1 LVCMVEADLSQIL
14 NTVIRRGFPELL
26 GEDIQIE
33 FLKVKASLLNYG
45 ELTHEG
51 FYVEVDT
58 SLRKAPIEVLI
69 GGIAHEC
76 AHIVVD
82 RLVGRKFLSGDMI
95 AYRIS
100 KRYKTLDERNTDLEV
115 ILRGF
120 GIELLAFLRYSEKL
134 KLSHFREDGLSIRE
148 VELLTGE
155 VGG

>member
-1 LVCMVEADLSQIL
+1 MPKRDLLDIL
-14 NTVIRRGFPELL
+14 NAVIRRGFPELL

-33 FLKVKASLLNYG
+33 YLNLKSSLMSYG
-45 ELTHEG
+45 ELTREG
-51 FYVEVDT
+51 FYIEVDS
-58 SLRKAPIEVLI
+58 SLRESPQEVLA

-82 RLVGRKFLSGDMI
+82 KTTGGKKLSGDMI

-120 GIELLAFLRYSEKL
+120 GRELAAFLRYAEKL

-148 VELLTGE
+148 IEILIGRSE
-155 VGG
+155 E

>member
-1 LVCMVEADLSQIL
+1 MS
-14 NTVIRRGFPELL
+14 
-26 GEDIQIE
+26 
-33 FLKVKASLLNYG
+33 YG

-51 FYVEVDT
+51 FYIEVDS
-58 SLRKAPIEVLI
+58 SLRGSPQEVLV

-82 RLVGRKFLSGDMI
+82 KTGSGKKLSGDMI

-120 GIELLAFLRYSEKL
+120 GRELAAFLRYSEKL

-148 VELLTGE
+148 IEILIGRSE
-155 VGG
+155 E

>member
-1 LVCMVEADLSQIL
+1 MSKQDLSKTL
-14 NTVIRRGFPELL
+14 NAVINRGFPELL

-33 FLKVKASLLNYG
+33 YLDLRSSLMSYG
-45 ELTHEG
+45 ELTREG
-51 FYVEVDT
+51 FYIEVDN
-58 SLRKAPIEVLI
+58 SLSESPQEVLM

-82 RLVGRKFLSGDMI
+82 KASGRKRLPGDMI

-100 KRYKTLDERNTDLEV
+100 KRYKTLDERNTDVEV

-120 GIELLAFLRYSEKL
+120 GRELASFLRYSEKL

-148 VELLTGE
+148 IEILIGKETG
-155 VGG
+155 

>member
-1 LVCMVEADLSQIL
+1 MNSEYLSKIL

-33 FLKVKASLLNYG
+33 YVKVKASLLNYG

-51 FYVEVDT
+51 FYIEVDT
-58 SLRKAPIEVLI
+58 LLQKASPEVII

-82 RLVGRKFLSGDMI
+82 GEVGRKFLSGDMI

-100 KRYKTLDERNTDLEV
+100 KRYKTLDERNTDVEV

-120 GIELLAFLRYSEKL
+120 GKELLAFLRYSAKL
-134 KLSHFREDGLSIRE
+134 KLSHFREDGLSMRE
-148 VELLTGE
+148 VEILIGKE
-155 VGG
+155 ER